1 MGHVLA
7 RNGLCQQAPG
17 LGSGVSRC
25 VRVTDLGRNASA
37 IRYVEAIG
45 GGPGADFAQGRA
57 GLGAAVGAAPRN
69 APAMSDPPGEA
80 IAQLCRV
87 IGVQIDLVIERNDG
101 VINLCEM
108 KYCRD
113 EYEIDAAYERQL
125 QRRCEVF
132 RRETGTKSAL
142 HTTMVTTY
150 GLVQNIHAAGVQAEV
165 TMEDLF

>member
-1 MGHVLA
+1 MVTAKYFIKGSETQSTPFWSAYTDDGGHRAWTGYAFEQVALA
-7 RNGLCQQAPG
+7 HIDKIKRKLQ
-17 LGSGVSRC
+17 
-25 VRVTDLGRNASA
+25 
-37 IRYVEAIG
+37 IG
-45 GGPGADFAQGRA
+45 GVLTRLYSWRSTKSTP
-57 GLGAAVGAAPRN
+57 
-69 APAMSDPPGEA
+69 
-80 IAQLCRV
+80 
-87 IGVQIDLVIERNDG
+87 GVQIDLVIERNDG

-150 GLVQNIHAAGVQAEV
+150 GLVRNVFAAGVQAEI
-165 TMEDLF
+165 TMDDLF